1 METKHAWNELIY
13 NLVVV
18 YSYYPFLNDVYLEQ
32 TELVSSK
39 MNFIKTYSLLKAAK
53 LRSIIV
59 HLE

>member
-1 METKHAWNELIY
+1 METKHAWNELVY

-32 TELVSSK
+32 TELISSK

-53 LRSIIV
+53 YV
-59 HLE
+59 Q